1 MNTLARLALGL
12 LVLAPLGGCRNFA
25 LEPPQNFVKLEEPE
39 WSGFAMR
46 SVNADGVVL
55 AVRDVENDPEGT
67 LTFWADAIRNRMRTV
82 RGYALV
88 EERPVQAATGEP
100 GLQLKLGRDEGSHT
114 YDYWVT
120 IFATE
125 AGFFFDG
132 RVLIV
137 EAGGSRDEFVKVK
150 EAVDEAIRRFEVD

>member
-1 MNTLARLALGL
+1 MNALARLVLAAL
-12 LVLAPLGGCRNFA
+12 VVAPLGGCGNFA
-25 LEPPQNFVKLEEPE
+25 LKPPENFVTLDEVE

-55 AVRDVENDPEGT
+55 AVRDVKNDPEGT
-67 LTFWADAIRNRMRTV
+67 LTFWAEAVRNRMRTV

-88 EERPVQAATGEP
+88 EERPVQAASGEP
-100 GLQLKLGRDEGSHT
+100 GLQLRLGRDEGSHT

-125 AGFFFDG
+125 AGWLFKG

-137 EAGGSRDEFVKVK
+137 EAGGAREEFVKVK
-150 EAVDEAIRRFEVD
+150 DGIEEAIKTFKVK